1 MAEEGHSH
9 ISEKLIRLLD
19 RLSEICKREFSGLNA
34 YQFSWKAVPDKWS
47 VSECLQHSVLIAN
60 DFISRVDK
68 ISFKECQSK
77 GHRKPY
83 NSGRLGSLLI
93 DRVSIREDNSIRKIR
108 KCALKL
114 RPDANPEIT
123 GIIILEK
130 FLERSEKLKQILEKS
145 KSIDLISNKLNLFSL
160 PFFKIRLGDF
170 MLYTVAHI
178 ERHIVQAQKVLL
190 EENFPKPGFS
200 VTVPSW

>member
-19 RLSEICKREFSGLNA
+19 RLSEICSREFSGLTA
-34 YQFSWKAVPDKWS
+34 YQFSWKAVPNKWS
-47 VSECLQHSVLIAN
+47 VSECLQHSVLIVN

-68 ISFKECQSK
+68 ISFKES
-77 GHRKPY
+77 HSFRKPY
-83 NSGRLGSLLI
+83 TNGRIGSLLI
-93 DRVSIREDNSIRKIR
+93 ERFSIREDNSIRKIR
-108 KCALKL
+108 KSASKL
-114 RPDANPEIT
+114 SPDVNPEIT
-123 GIIILEK
+123 GIVILEN
-130 FLERSEKLKQILEKS
+130 FLAQTEKLKQILDKN
-145 KSIDLISNKLNLFSL
+145 KSIDLISNKINLFSL

-190 EENFPKPGFS
+190 EDNFPRPGFS
-200 VTVPSW
+200 GSALSW